1 MLGSWQEVR
10 RRACSSSPARAGL
23 GEWAAAPARPSA
35 PHLLYAFLEAPTS
48 HLWGRRN
55 CVLIGPEGTS
65 HLPPKNAFPLPF
77 IPLLGQGHQL
87 RLATPTALTGR
98 QLGWDLGVGPPVVTD
113 DFRARS
119 HFYMGYFW
127 SIVAPDHVANA
138 SIFTLYNPIL

>member
-1 MLGSWQEVR
+1 MRFWK
-10 RRACSSSPARAGL
+10 
-23 GEWAAAPARPSA
+23 
-35 PHLLYAFLEAPTS
+35 HLLHICGAGET
-48 HLWGRRN
+48 
-55 CVLIGPEGTS
+55 VLIGPEGTS

-77 IPLLGQGHQL
+77 IPLLGQGRQL
-87 RLATPTALTGR
+87 RLATPAALTGR

-119 HFYMGYFW
+119 HFYMGYFS